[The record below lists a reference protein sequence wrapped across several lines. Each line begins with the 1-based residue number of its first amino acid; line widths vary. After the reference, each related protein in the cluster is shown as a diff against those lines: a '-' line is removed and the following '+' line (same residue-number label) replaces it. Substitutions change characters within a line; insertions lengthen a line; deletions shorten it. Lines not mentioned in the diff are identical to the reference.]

1 MKMKKFEGVT
11 EQEAIAKV
19 MAELGPGALVVNIKT
34 TKPRGFFAF
43 LRKPLVEVTAA
54 YDETADKDKPAEK
67 AEPVRGTATQN
78 TVREAGALPDGQSE
92 GKAFETAMKDITIA
106 DQQKQI
112 ELLEMQLAANA
123 DMMTRLED
131 KLRVTAHTAGQAR
144 KYRNNAVQVFYDAL
158 TANGV
163 SHEIASE
170 ILEEFDTIEDDA
182 DLQLNI
188 LVKIV
193 YNMIVEAIGAPE
205 PMNRMPAER
214 GVPRVAAFIGSTGVG
229 KTTTI
234 AKLAAELMLSAG
246 LNVGFVTADTYRIAA
261 VEQLKTYADILGIEV
276 GVAYAPEEV
285 TEYIQLLGGIND
297 VVMLDTAGRSPKN
310 AAAMDE
316 LEQYIAAAGDCEKYL
331 VLSLTTRWE
340 DMCGIVRAYE
350 RFGDFKLIF
359 TKSDETTSL
368 GAVLNVCKTTGRKA
382 SYITFGQ
389 NVPDDIKPLSP
400 SEIARALLGLGDRNN
415 GSSE

>member
-19 MAELGPGALVVNIKT
+19 MEELGPGALVVNIKT

-54 YDETADKDKPAEK
+54 YDETADRNDAPAPPPK
-67 AEPVRGTATQN
+67 AEAAVRAAAKEETES
-78 TVREAGALPDGQSE
+78 VSE
-92 GKAFETAMKDITIA
+92 GKAFEAAMKDITIS

-112 ELLEMQLAANA
+112 AMLEMQLAANA
-123 DMMTRLED
+123 DMMMRLED
-131 KLRVTAHTAGQAR
+131 KLRVTAHTAGQTR
-144 KYRNNAVQVFYDAL
+144 RYRSTAVQVFYDAL

-163 SHEIASE
+163 SPALAAELLAE
-170 ILEEFDTIEDDA
+170 LDVIEDGEGES
-182 DLQLNI
+182 LQLNI

-193 YNMIVEAIGAPE
+193 YNMIVEAIGSPE
-205 PMNRMPAER
+205 PMNRQPAEH
-214 GVPRVAAFIGSTGVG
+214 GIPRVAAFIGSTGVG

-246 LNVGFVTADTYRIAA
+246 LNVGFITADTYRIAA

-285 TEYIQLLGGIND
+285 AEYIQLLGGIND

-316 LEQYIAAAGDCEKYL
+316 LAQYVAAAGDCEKYL

-340 DMCGIVRAYE
+340 DMCGIVHAYE
-350 RFGDFKLIF
+350 HFGDFKLIF
-359 TKSDETTSL
+359 TKADETASL
-368 GAVLNVCKTTGRKA
+368 GAVLNVCMTTGRRA

-389 NVPDDIKPLSP
+389 NVPDDIKPLEP
-400 SEIARALLGLGDRNN
+400 SEIARALLGLGDKNN

>member
-11 EQEAIAKV
+11 EQEAIEKV

-54 YDETADKDKPAEK
+54 YDETAERDSTPANK
-67 AEPVRGTATQN
+67 AETSKTRSAAAH
-78 TVREAGALPDGQSE
+78 TVTNESESKTNSAVSSE
-92 GKAFETAMKDITIA
+92 GKAFEAAMKDITIA

-112 ELLEMQLAANA
+112 AFLEMQIATNA

-131 KLRVTAHTAGQAR
+131 KLRVTAYNAGQTR

-158 TANGV
+158 IANATAPD
-163 SHEIASE
+163 IAADMLDE
-170 ILEEFDTIEDDA
+170 LDA
-182 DLQLNI
+182 ASDGTDLQLNI

-193 YNMIVEAIGAPE
+193 YNMIVDAIGAPE
-205 PMNRMPAER
+205 PMNRKPAER
-214 GVPRVAAFIGSTGVG
+214 GLPRVAAFIGSTGVG

-246 LNVGFVTADTYRIAA
+246 LNVGFITADTYRIAA

-285 TEYIQLLGGIND
+285 AEYIQLLGGIND
-297 VVMLDTAGRSPKN
+297 VVMLDTAGRSHKN
-310 AAAMDE
+310 ADAMDE
-316 LEQYIAAAGDCEKYL
+316 LTQYIAAAGDCEKYL

-340 DMCGIVRAYE
+340 DMCDIVRAYE

-359 TKSDETTSL
+359 TKSDETSTL

-389 NVPDDIKPLSP
+389 NVPDDIKPLEP
-400 SEIARALLGLGDRNN
+400 SEIARALLGLGDKQ
-415 GSSE
+415 